1 MLSQEHWLD
10 KSAWNCLI
18 GMRVEATCHVSGFAS
33 ERTACCTPGEM
44 LQEQQF
50 WRDSLMA
57 ACNSCLKD
65 VLMDASPYRAA
76 VSTATKEGLLSHI
89 DFVG

>member
-1 MLSQEHWLD
+1 
-10 KSAWNCLI
+10 
-18 GMRVEATCHVSGFAS
+18 
-33 ERTACCTPGEM
+33 
-44 LQEQQF
+44 
-50 WRDSLMA
+50 MA